1 VLEVL
6 PRNILHSVLEIIV
19 MARKARETESPSR
32 RRRKKDENASPRTAP
47 KKKGSPVVT
56 IIAVLV
62 VMVLAWAFLVKEDGK
77 VPRGKIAPSII
88 GVLDQVYLGCTVYW
102 FNQGSYLPCNQE
114 VADKLHDSKNSEIKV
129 TVTNDVR
136 KEFSAFGKH
145 IADRM
150 VFRID
155 SDGKIFIKAKECE
168 TNIES
173 LNIPELDFEAL
184 EAQCEPK

>member
-1 VLEVL
+1 MLEVL

-136 KEFSAFGKH
+136 KEFSAMGKH
-145 IADRM
+145 IADSM

-155 SDGKIFIKAKECE
+155 SEGDSFIKAKDCE
-168 TNIES
+168 TNIET
-173 LNIPELDFEAL
+173 LNITELDFEAL
-184 EAQCEPK
+184 EAKCVPK